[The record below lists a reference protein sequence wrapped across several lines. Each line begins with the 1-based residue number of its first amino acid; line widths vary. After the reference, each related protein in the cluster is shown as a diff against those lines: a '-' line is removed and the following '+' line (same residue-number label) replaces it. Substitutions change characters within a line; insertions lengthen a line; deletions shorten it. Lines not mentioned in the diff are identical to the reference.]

1 MIGGASLA
9 FYFHVNRYDYDRH
22 LQHESIPVLREEWR
36 RRNMNCYN
44 KYTADPSNELLEEIQ
59 RNLDITVQRCKRQ
72 LKTDSREQ
80 DVKDCHAAIEQT
92 YSQCMEAADLAEDP
106 MNRSEVKQYPIHKVE
121 FGDDDTYSRKKSPGT
136 SIFPF
141 ICSAARD

>member
-80 DVKDCHAAIEQT
+80 DVKDCHAAIEQILPGIVSCAYRPT
-92 YSQCMEAADLAEDP
+92 ASAWK
-106 MNRSEVKQYPIHKVE
+106 RR
-121 FGDDDTYSRKKSPGT
+121 TSPRT
-136 SIFPF
+136 
-141 ICSAARD
+141 R